1 MRVGVFR
8 GQVVHF
14 VDQVTNVALGGPTFQ
29 GNTRKGAIVSVF
41 QAIGTHLGDLL
52 ERLQILGITADFLP
66 STRVTGSGDFGAFA
80 WEGFP
85 DKCVLVIHR
94 QWVGESDQ

>member
-14 VDQVTNVALGGPTFQ
+14 VDQVTDIALGRPTFQ
-29 GNTRKGAIVSVF
+29 GDSGKSAIISVF
-41 QAIGTHLGDLL
+41 QTIGTHLGDLL
-52 ERLQILGITADFLP
+52 KRLQILGITADFLP
-66 STRVTGSGDFGAFA
+66 STRVTGSRDFGAFA

-85 DKCVLVIHR
+85 DKCFLVIHR
-94 QWVGESDQ
+94 QVVDGLSQ